1 MSLSSVTSEKPA
13 RNLLC
18 YSVKLGVG
26 GWGGNKTKPN
36 KPQHFLLVREQ
47 QKKKIRFAN
56 SSSLTET
63 GADLELA
70 VFCPW

>member
-18 YSVKLGVG
+18 YSVKLGVV
-26 GWGGNKTKPN
+26 GGNKTKPN